1 MLTAIAIAAAVAGT
15 VLDALTGAPVRGAVV
30 TNGKAATAITD
41 GEGRFQLAGL
51 ADARIDVIVQHPS
64 YFIFAQAAVPVG
76 SDVEIR
82 LRPSSIEAEAIE
94 IVETREEDLRPMLL
108 RQDPIVLPPQYTWG
122 IRAFEIKG
130 IYRVCVGKDGKVSLV
145 AALEQAGSA
154 DPYV

>member
-64 YFIFAQAAVPVG
+64 Y
-76 SDVEIR
+76 
-82 LRPSSIEAEAIE
+82 
-94 IVETREEDLRPMLL
+94 
-108 RQDPIVLPPQYTWG
+108 
-122 IRAFEIKG
+122 
-130 IYRVCVGKDGKVSLV
+130 
-145 AALEQAGSA
+145 
-154 DPYV
+154 